1 MAERRASPEETLLE
15 GLTKEH
21 QQPAVRSDARR
32 LLVIAGAGSGKTE
45 VMARRVAWWVG
56 VENIPKERIVAFT
69 FTEAAAEELKFRIRT
84 HIERITPEGEDA
96 TLGGM
101 YVGTIHGFCL
111 KLLRELAPETYYNYD
126 ILDDAGRIALV
137 QRGYDRL
144 LGLRGF
150 QAALG
155 VGQFEAIDRM
165 LRGYDLLNE
174 YDELDVELPVG
185 EPPSDV
191 AHERDWIMHSRLR
204 TDVGDGA
211 VTEAFGTSAARFY
224 AYMRARRFL
233 DFSTSQSE
241 LTRLLR
247 DRAELQ
253 ANLREAWTHIV
264 VDEVQDINPVQDTI
278 IRQLVGDE
286 GRLTAVGD
294 HRQAIYAF
302 RGGRVDLMETL
313 HAELL
318 AADDGEVIELPSNF
332 RSTPR
337 ILRIANDWSQTIGTL
352 GTLPNPE
359 MTWGNARR
367 QDYSEDHIA
376 FHHFDDRETEA
387 EWIAQTIGRMV
398 RPAEDQGARHDDREE
413 DRGISYSDV
422 AILIRSSTDVRTYQ
436 ETLRKHGIPS
446 VVRAG
451 PDLFSQAEVLLF
463 LALLAES
470 GGIDQFFGNVGRSNS
485 LPGRIAAALGCRPEP
500 GDVIIA
506 ACRTLRD
513 NGLPIAEDT
522 AERLGTLARAIRHRL
537 EHGGPPPFD
546 VAALHCR
553 EAVQWS
559 RRPNQPRRVFPQQ
572 LYHWF
577 LEEAEVNRW
586 DAMGADGQS
595 AMFHL
600 GQLSRLVTSVE
611 TPGWT
616 TARDLRYQII
626 ALSMWGASS
635 ARTAEAPLLVPPDAV
650 TITTVHSAKGLQF
663 AAVFLADV
671 NARRFPST
679 FARRVETMPFSG
691 DVLRRI
697 NPAHLAD
704 NDNYD
709 NERRLMYVA
718 LTRAERYLFV
728 SYSGRQRSRFIN
740 DLMGIADN
748 RAIARWHDAI
758 DRPENLEHDAR
769 RGSSDQRLATSF
781 SDLRYYLEC
790 PRDFY
795 LRKVLGFAPTIDQAF
810 GYGRGV
816 HNILREIH
824 RDPRRWAELARD
836 QEALRQELQRMVESG
851 LFYLR
856 YTTGDPLNN
865 MRATAQ
871 RGITD
876 YVGSYADELER
887 LEFEPEREFETLI
900 PGEDLLI
907 SGSIDL
913 VRLDDPPRITIIDFK
928 SGERGEANQSGLSEQ
943 MMRLQIGIYGL
954 AARHELEYEP
964 EHGLIRY
971 IGEQDAAHREVD
983 VALNEDEL
991 HAAREVVVETGRQI
1005 RMRHFDEGPRQGFQG
1020 RCDSCDFARVC
1031 GWRNGA
1037 APRGRGG

>member
-1 MAERRASPEETLLE
+1 MAERRASPEAILLE
-15 GLTKEH
+15 GLTEEH
-21 QQPAVRSDARR
+21 QQPAVISDARR

-56 VENIPKERIVAFT
+56 VEGIPKESIVAFT

-84 HIERITPEGEDA
+84 HIERVTPDGEDA

-144 LGLRGF
+144 LGLRAF

-174 YDELDVELPVG
+174 YDQLDVQLPAG
-185 EPPSDV
+185 QPPSDV
-191 AHERDWIMHSRLR
+191 AHERDWVIESLLR
-204 TDVGDGA
+204 TDVGGDA
-211 VTEAFGTSAARFY
+211 VARAFGISAARFY

-247 DRAELQ
+247 ARPELLM
-253 ANLREAWTHIV
+253 NLRRAWTHIV
-264 VDEVQDINPVQDTI
+264 VDEVQDINPVQDAI

-313 HAELL
+313 HAELR
-318 AADDGEVIELPSNF
+318 AAQDGEVIELPSNF
-332 RSTPR
+332 RSTPG
-337 ILRIANDWSQTIGTL
+337 ILQVANDWSQTISAL

-359 MTWGNARR
+359 MTWGNNRR
-367 QDYSEDHIA
+367 QDYSKDHIA
-376 FHHFDDRETEA
+376 VHHFEDRDREA
-387 EWIAQTIGRMV
+387 EWIARTIGRMV
-398 RPAEDQGARHDDREE
+398 RPADDQGARHDDRED

-436 ETLRKHGIPS
+436 ETLRRYGIPS

-463 LALLAES
+463 LALLAKS
-470 GGIDQFFGNVGRSNS
+470 GGIDQFYGNVDRPNS
-485 LPGRIAAALGCRPEP
+485 LPGRIRATLGCRPVP
-500 GDVIIA
+500 DDVIA
-506 ACRTLRD
+506 SACGTLRD
-513 NGLPIAEDT
+513 NGLPIEEDA
-522 AERLGTLARAIRHRL
+522 AERLNMLASAIRHRL

-546 VAALHCR
+546 LAVLHCR
-553 EAVQWS
+553 EAVQWA

-586 DAMGADGQS
+586 DAMGTDGQT

-600 GQLSRLVTSVE
+600 GQLSRLITSIE

-616 TARDLRYQII
+616 TAGDLRYQII

-635 ARTAEAPLLVPPDAV
+635 ARTAETPLLVPPDAV
-650 TITTVHSAKGLQF
+650 TITTIHSAKGLQF

-679 FARRVETMPFSG
+679 FARRVETMPFG
-691 DVLRRI
+691 ADMLHRI

-704 NDNYD
+704 NNNYD

-740 DLMGIADN
+740 DLVEIAEN
-748 RAIARWHDAI
+748 RAVERWHEAMDC
-758 DRPENLEHDAR
+758 PENLEYNPR
-769 RGSSDQRLATSF
+769 RVSSGQRLATSF
-781 SDLRYYLEC
+781 SDMRYYLEC

-836 QEALRQELQRMVESG
+836 SEALRHELQRMVESG

-856 YTTGDPLNN
+856 YTTGDPLDN
-865 MRATAQ
+865 MRATAL
-871 RGITD
+871 RGLID
-876 YVGSYADELER
+876 YIESYVDELTR

-928 SGERGEANQSGLSEQ
+928 SGERGEANQSGLPEE

-971 IGEQDAAHREVD
+971 IGEQDAAHREAD
-983 VALNEDEL
+983 VGLNEGEL
-991 HAAREVVVETGRQI
+991 QTAREVVVETGRQI
-1005 RMRHFDEGPRQGFQG
+1005 RMRHFEEGPRQGFQG
-1020 RCDSCDFARVC
+1020 RCDSCDFARIC
-1031 GWRNGA
+1031 GWHRA
-1037 APRGRGG
+1037 VAVQGRGG